1 MAILVRVSVENSSP
15 AGNTDERL
23 VLRTLRARGH
33 DTSKATNGEA
43 KVLCAAT
50 SMHLR
55 SIANTLIANTD
66 IQAKVSTPKR
76 GAMTVDVDET
86 DGGGGAQDEWL
97 AGVTAVLLR
106 GLADLAAEY
115 PDELR
120 VETEVLVPSLPP
132 SEN

>member
-1 MAILVRVSVENSSP
+1 MAILVRVSVENSGP
-15 AGNTDERL
+15 AGNTGERL

-33 DTSKATNGEA
+33 DKSRATSGGA
-43 KVLCAAT
+43 KILCAAT

-55 SIANTLIANTD
+55 SIANALIANTG
-66 IQAKVSTPKR
+66 IQAEVSTPKR
-76 GAMTVDVDET
+76 GAMTVVVDET
-86 DGGGGAQDEWL
+86 DHRGAQNEWL